1 MPALLSYLIAVT
13 LLLGGGY
20 GALNWLATPEPVKVA
35 AKTAPKPSP
44 PHYTDNSKPD
54 STNAQ
59 SPQVTPP
66 EPGKPEFS
74 GNDQAKVTA
83 NGKAVDGKAVG
94 SDPPP
99 AASSPQPE
107 PPVAASQQEAEAVV
121 SEPDRAAKAG
131 MPEAASDQG
140 GKQQHAEA
148 PPAEA
153 KQDDRA
159 PARHEEQKQSV
170 PAVTPDNG
178 QTVAS
183 LAPVA
188 RTAKRPHVRQ
198 ANRDFEKRS
207 LEVMTLR
214 TIELPDGRRISR
226 LLPYRDGDRH
236 RYDDPALAFSP
247 DE

>member
-107 PPVAASQQEAEAVV
+107 PPVAASQQKRWFRSRIARRKPGCPRPQATREA
-121 SEPDRAAKAG
+121 SSSTLK
-131 MPEAASDQG
+131 
-140 GKQQHAEA
+140 
-148 PPAEA
+148 
-153 KQDDRA
+153 
-159 PARHEEQKQSV
+159 RHPQKPS
-170 PAVTPDNG
+170 
-178 QTVAS
+178 
-183 LAPVA
+183 
-188 RTAKRPHVRQ
+188 
-198 ANRDFEKRS
+198 
-207 LEVMTLR
+207 R
-214 TIELPDGRRISR
+214 TIGLRPDTKSKSNR
-226 LLPYRDGDRH
+226 
-236 RYDDPALAFSP
+236 SP
-247 DE
+247 P